1 MELAPFGHLLHC
13 KLSHYTI
20 TIEDIRVEIGNH
32 PDFTVNA
39 MLLIEDVNDTEK
51 LIYGGEAAL
60 NSFILDEA
68 GRKLMIKIDG
78 TSEILTIDELIKHIL
93 IYDMDKMMYEVRLNI
108 NHQYNDVEV
117 LGFGKSIEEKKY
129 FLFIKL

>member
-1 MELAPFGHLLHC
+1 MKFIIDL
-13 KLSHYTI
+13 
-20 TIEDIRVEIGNH
+20 IEDIRVEIGNH